1 MSTDEKRGSDREKV
15 TSDSPPDRVD
25 AYLSRKA
32 QLRLDAR
39 AIVSERA
46 DGTWLLSVPGE
57 ATYSLGDSFGRAKQ
71 ALWSLIAAK
80 QAKKPLRDLNE

>member
-1 MSTDEKRGSDREKV
+1 VLALATRARAVSFQIMSPDEKR
-15 TSDSPPDRVD
+15 SDSAPNRVD

-32 QLRLDAR
+32 QQRLDAR

-71 ALWSLIAAK
+71 ALWALIAARSK
-80 QAKKPLRDLNE
+80 QK